1 MHVET
6 ENRFLKTGGG
16 GPHPLAG
23 LQKDIPVWVA
33 ESKKYFS
40 AE

>member
-1 MHVET
+1 MET
-6 ENRFLKTGGG
+6 ENWFLKKG
-16 GPHPLAG
+16 GPHPMAG

-33 ESKKYFS
+33 ESKKYFG